1 MIDLS
6 GKTVFITGASR
17 GIGEAAARKAA
28 SYGANVVLAARGS
41 GDIVRIATEIGDK
54 ALAITC
60 DVSHY
65 DNVKE
70 AIDKTVA
77 YFGGLDVL
85 VNNAGVIDPIA
96 MIEDTDP
103 DAWGKV
109 IDINIKGVYHC
120 MHAAQPALLKAA
132 TDGQNNKNHSVIINI
147 SSGAA
152 HGALQGWAHYSA
164 SKAAVSSLTRSANRE
179 WNEMGVSV
187 IGLSPGTVATQ
198 MMRSIKTS
206 GINAVSQIDWDTH
219 ISPEWV
225 GEAICWLT
233 TNAAREF
240 DGTDFTIKTD
250 EGRKLVGLI

>member
-1 MIDLS
+1 MINLS

-28 SYGANVVLAARGS
+28 GYGANVVLVARGTS
-41 GDIVRIATEIGDK
+41 DIERISTEIGDK
-54 ALAITC
+54 ALALTC
-60 DVSHY
+60 DVSDY
-65 DNVKE
+65 DSVKE
-70 AIDKTVA
+70 AIDTTVA
-77 YFGGLDVL
+77 HFGGLDVL

-96 MIEDTDP
+96 RIEDTSP

-120 MHAAQPALLKAA
+120 MHAAHPALLKAA
-132 TDGQNNKNHSVIINI
+132 ASTNDGGRSVIINV

-152 HGALQGWAHYSA
+152 QGALEGWAHYCA
-164 SKAAVSSLTRSANRE
+164 TKAAVASLTRCANKE
-179 WNEMGVSV
+179 WNENGISV
-187 IGLSPGTVATQ
+187 IGLSPGTVATD
-198 MMRSIKTS
+198 MMRSIKKS
-206 GINAVSQIDWDTH
+206 GINAVSDIDWEVH
-219 ISPEWV
+219 ISPDWV

-233 TNAAREF
+233 TDAARQF

>member
-28 SYGANVVLAARGS
+28 GYGANVVLAARGS
-41 GDIVRIATEIGDK
+41 ADIERIAAEIGDK

-60 DVSHY
+60 DVSDY
-65 DNVKE
+65 DSVKE
-70 AIDKTVA
+70 AINKTVER
-77 YFGGLDVL
+77 FGRLDVV

-96 MIEDTDP
+96 MIEDTQP

-109 IDINIKGVYHC
+109 MDINIKGVYHC
-120 MHAAQPALLKAA
+120 MHAAFPALLKAA
-132 TDGQNNKNHSVIINI
+132 NDNTNSGRSVIVNI

-152 HGALQGWAHYSA
+152 HGALEGWAHYSA
-164 SKAAVSSLTRSANRE
+164 SKAAVASLTRSANRE
-179 WNEMGVSV
+179 WSEKGISV
-187 IGLSPGTVATQ
+187 IGLSPGTVATD
-198 MMRSIKTS
+198 MMRAIKKS
-206 GINAVSQIDWDTH
+206 GINAVSQIDWETH
-219 ISPEWV
+219 ISPDWV

-233 TNAAREF
+233 TDAAREF
-240 DGTDFTIKTD
+240 DGTDFSIKTE

>member
-28 SYGANVVLAARGS
+28 SYGANVVLAARGTD
-41 GDIVRIATEIGDK
+41 DIERIAGEIGDK
-54 ALAITC
+54 ALAVTC
-60 DVSHY
+60 DVSDY
-65 DNVKE
+65 DSVKD

-77 YFGGLDVL
+77 HFGRLDVL

-96 MIEDTDP
+96 RIEDTAP

-120 MHAAQPALLKAA
+120 MHAAHPALLKAA
-132 TDGQNNKNHSVIINI
+132 NGGRSVIVNI

-152 HGALQGWAHYSA
+152 QGALEGWAHYCA
-164 SKAAVSSLTRSANRE
+164 TKAAVASLTRCANKE
-179 WNEMGVSV
+179 WNDKGISV
-187 IGLSPGTVATQ
+187 IGLSPGTVATG
-198 MMRSIKTS
+198 MMRSIKDS
-206 GINAVSQIDWDTH
+206 GINAVSKIDWETH
-219 ISPEWV
+219 VSADWV
-225 GEAICWLT
+225 GQAICWLIT
-233 TNAAREF
+233 EQAREF

>member
-6 GKTVFITGASR
+6 GKTVLITGASR

-28 SYGANVVLAARGS
+28 SYGANVVLVARGS
-41 GDIVRIATEIGDK
+41 GDIERIAAEIGDK
-54 ALAITC
+54 ALALTC
-60 DVSHY
+60 DVSDY
-65 DNVKE
+65 DNVKGS
-70 AIDKTVA
+70 IDKAVSH
-77 YFGGLDVL
+77 FGGLDVL

-96 MIEDTDP
+96 RIEDTCP

-120 MHAAQPALLKAA
+120 MQAAYPTLLKAA
-132 TDGQNNKNHSVIINI
+132 EGGQSIIVNI

-152 HGALQGWAHYSA
+152 QGALEGWAHYCA
-164 SKAAVSSLTRSANRE
+164 SKAAVASLTRCANRE
-179 WNEMGVSV
+179 WNEAGVSV
-187 IGLSPGTVATQ
+187 IGLSPGTVATG
-198 MMRSIKTS
+198 MMRSIKDS
-206 GINAVSQIDWDTH
+206 GINAVSKIDWDTH

-225 GEAICWLT
+225 GQAICWLT
-233 TNAAREF
+233 TDAAREF